1 MKRNHEKIIAKKE
14 QHNRKAKRYVVHKI
28 TPDNQPIMS
37 QTTDMVSRFMEWEEE
52 KFQFHNTYWKLLK
65 AVKDF
70 PFDNFC
76 MDDVKEKDLHELFKM
91 FAVKVH
97 YKDYDEDNIKFASPS
112 LRTHRCW
119 DKLLLHPG
127 EYRRFCAAISE
138 NGIATGFDRDNRHF
152 DGNSLSTR
160 KMQEKLLEHFGDS
173 ASEPILERVVSTPTD
188 RIVTIDDDDDEEEEE
203 DEEEDETEEARLK
216 QQQERMQE
224 EARKKEE
231 EARLRELRLKE
242 QQERMQEEARKK
254 EEEAR
259 LKEQQE
265 RMQEEA
271 RKKEEEEARLKEQQ
285 ERMQEEARKKELTR
299 LREARVKQQ
308 QERMQG
314 QAWEKERNRLKEVE
328 ARKKEDARLKEL
340 EARKK
345 EDARLR
351 EDARNLA
358 MISAEVSRRK
368 EEDAKKKEEAR
379 NLEEARRKEEEENM
393 RKEEEEARRNEEV
406 QRGQVE
412 ESPMEEGGQG
422 GESPLEG
429 ISPQPPDYS
438 PMQEELEEEE
448 YDEPLPI
455 PSPIHSPIRPFIN
468 SPFAVNERI
477 KANYWSNR
485 KKAKQF
491 PGTITRV
498 NEKNTY
504 DILYD
509 DRTVAKRV
517 PERYIQKL
525 EDEEEEDSVV
535 DATPETNPSESS
547 TIIPHWSTLATSDD
561 ANDDFCTVCK
571 KGGILICCDHCHRS
585 YHKGCAEILRQF
597 KDEIPE
603 DYDFK
608 CAQCKHKEGIESA
621 VYMPDMVF
629 KRPACERCSKAKEKC
644 IYYTAQGP
652 CDKCA
657 KNGLVCDTNEFK
669 RRGRRPSGGGSSR
682 KKARRGESPSQ
693 GEHSPLA
700 PPESNS

>member
-216 QQQERMQE
+216 Q
-224 EARKKEE
+224 
-231 EARLRELRLKE
+231 
-242 QQERMQEEARKK
+242 
-254 EEEAR
+254 
-259 LKEQQE
+259 
-265 RMQEEA
+265 
-271 RKKEEEEARLKEQQ
+271 QQ

-629 KRPACERCSKAKEKC
+629 KRPACERCSKAKKKC

-682 KKARRGESPSQ
+682 KKARRGESPSR
-693 GEHSPLA
+693 GDTPPL
-700 PPESNS
+700 PPTESNS